1 MADTE
6 TPPVQPA
13 RRVVTTR
20 KKAPQDRQAKKPTAA
35 EAQAQAAA
43 PIIDIEAD
51 SNDIPVRLVGQDY
64 IAHRPKA
71 MLAIRLGER
80 VNAASLDMND
90 LPALVETMNEFMRL
104 IFGTE
109 TGALIMA
116 RLEDPDDKIDLP
128 HLQQLVNRMVEVTTG
143 RPPTSPSASRA

>member
-20 KKAPQDRQAKKPTAA
+20 KKAPQDRQAPKPTK
-35 EAQAQAAA
+35 AQAAA
-43 PIIDIEAD
+43 TPIIDID
-51 SNDIPVRLVGQDY
+51 SDDTDIPVRLVGIDY
-64 IAHRPKA
+64 VAHRPKA

-80 VNAASLDMND
+80 VNAQSLDMND
-90 LPALVETMNEFMRL
+90 LPALIDTMGEFMRL
-104 IFGTE
+104 IFGTD
-109 TGALIMA
+109 TAAAIMA
-116 RLEDPDDKIDLP
+116 RLEDPDDRIDLA
-128 HLQQLVNRMVEVTTG
+128 HIQRLVNRMVEVTTG